1 MDYDLKNVTSVILGK
16 KDTNSILELIKAT
29 YHLGNRHV
37 DLEIHSQ
44 KLFLLE
50 DSVLE
55 KMLKSRGLLVQKI
68 QKPFFPEI
76 GAYSQIHKH
85 IQ

>member
-1 MDYDLKNVTSVILGK
+1 MQAKSQ
-16 KDTNSILELIKAT
+16 LELIKAA

-68 QKPFFPEI
+68 Q
-76 GAYSQIHKH
+76 SN
-85 IQ
+85 